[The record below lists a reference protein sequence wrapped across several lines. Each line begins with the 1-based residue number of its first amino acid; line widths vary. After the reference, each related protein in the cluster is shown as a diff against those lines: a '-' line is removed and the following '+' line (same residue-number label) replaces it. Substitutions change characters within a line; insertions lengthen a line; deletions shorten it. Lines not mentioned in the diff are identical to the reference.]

1 MIKIYHTH
9 KPQTNQRYSEE
20 EPQSINRNKTLG
32 RQLKQS
38 NQLSLPCQDETLAA
52 LFLKKW
58 ASSWDFDTY

>member
-1 MIKIYHTH
+1 MIKINHTH

-20 EPQSINRNKTLG
+20 MPQSINRNKTLG
-32 RQLKQS
+32 RQYKQS